1 MFGDIYQ
8 LVQTSTTNISTIQD
22 KINLMGMNDNLKERE
37 IKAQHDL
44 DLALAKKEFFWKEN
58 SRTR

>member
-8 LVQTSTTNISTIQD
+8 LVQTSTPNISTIQD

-37 IKAQHDL
+37 TKAQHDL
-44 DLALAKKEFFWKEN
+44 DSALAKKELFWKEN
-58 SRTR
+58 A